1 MTEEVQSKV
10 SVADR
15 VRDLVLPLLSD
26 RGLDL
31 YDLEMHSGVLRVVVD
46 KSDATRRDADD
57 GRAGLD
63 LDVLAGVTRAVSR
76 ALDEADP
83 IAGRYTLEVTS
94 PGIERALRTPEH
106 FRRAVGETV
115 KVRTVAGVADERR
128 IEGVITAADEVGIVV
143 RTGTG
148 DDGEPVERHLDHAEI
163 ERARTAYEWGPA
175 ADKGRRKGSAPR
187 RGRPE
192 SDDERERSR

>member
-148 DDGEPVERHLDHAEI
+148 DDGEPVERQLDHAEI
-163 ERARTAYEWGPA
+163 ERARTVYEWGPA
-175 ADKGRRKGSAPR
+175 ADKGRRKGVGAPA
-187 RGRPE
+187 RPP
-192 SDDERERSR
+192 RERR